1 MCAIGAV
8 FGIVGGVMS
17 AMGQMQAANA
27 QAAGLKAQAEWQTRE
42 ANVEGI
48 KTAYEIQQMRRQ
60 TEGML
65 GSQVAQ
71 WAATGVEGAGG
82 TPEDVAMATVRE
94 REMEVQAR
102 RFQGEEAVNKG
113 LYDAKI
119 SKMEAKNAVAAGKMA
134 AMTSIVG
141 AVGNAM
147 GSVMGSGGFG
157 GGGGG
162 TSLTSAFNMG
172 ASTPA
177 ATPSVA
183 TAPQPY
189 SGGNFLLPTMT
200 APRITPY
207 GSYSGFIGAAPPRYT
222 SF

>member
-8 FGIVGGVMS
+8 FGLVGGVMS

-27 QAAGLKAQAEWQTRE
+27 QAAGLKAQAAWQTRE
-42 ANVEGI
+42 ASVEGI

-71 WAATGVEGAGG
+71 WAATGIEGGGG
-82 TPEDVAMATVRE
+82 TPEDVAMATVQE

-102 RFQGEEAVNKG
+102 RFQGEEAVNKN
-113 LYDAKI
+113 LYDAKM
-119 SKMEAKNAVAAGKMA
+119 SKMQAKSAKQAGMIG
-134 AMTSIVG
+134 AMSSIVG
-141 AVGNAM
+141 AVGNAF
-147 GSVMGSGGFG
+147 GSIGSM

-172 ASTPA
+172 ASAPA

-183 TAPQPY
+183 TTPQPY